1 MPSILIIDNE
11 FPIRK
16 NIYNYFEN
24 DGYIIQTTKSGS
36 EGIQLAFSNDFNF
49 ILIEQDLTDHD
60 GLRVLQA
67 IKKMKPETVCF
78 IIAKNPS
85 YESAVKAANLG
96 ACSYIPKPLSYEGLI
111 FHLRKGE
118 KHRQLYIE
126 ALNLRKERH
135 ENLLELSREKSAFKT
150 VLNSINGGVL
160 VINKKG
166 ELVYYNNASLVY
178 LNVDDLEVG
187 EYIID
192 RLPNKIIQQV
202 SDYLFAKSYI
212 EKVREI
218 EVEMIPNNKLHI
230 QAVCSHI
237 PKNSND
243 YSGVIL
249 VTRDITNKKKIEQI
263 KSQFVSMVAH
273 ELKTPLV
280 AVQGFLQILNNPEIQ
295 ITDEKRDDFLSRSSD
310 RLGGLFQLVNDL
322 LDISRMEVE
331 EKKRDLENIDFE
343 NVVKSVTEFLELDYK
358 KKNITLNLNIKDNLP
373 KIKAEKEDINRLV
386 TNLVSNAIK
395 YNNENGT
402 ISLTAS
408 SEDNYLMFE
417 IEDTGIGIKEED
429 KPKVFQEFFRAMNK
443 ETRSVSGTG
452 LGLAIVKGIVKSYHG
467 KIYFD
472 STYRKGTKFTVKLP
486 ISKTIYKIKPNY
498 ALENS

>member
-1 MPSILIIDNE
+1 MLSILIIDNE
-11 FPIRK
+11 YPIRK
-16 NIYNYFEN
+16 DIYTYFED
-24 DGYIIQTTKSGS
+24 DGYLIQTTKSGS
-36 EGIQLAFSNDFNF
+36 EGIQLALNNDFNF
-49 ILIEQDLTDHD
+49 ILIEQDLNDHD

-78 IIAKNPS
+78 IIAKNPC
-85 YESAVKAANLG
+85 YENAVKAANLG

-111 FHLRKGE
+111 FHLQKGE

-126 ALNLRKERH
+126 ALSLRKERH
-135 ENLLELSREKSAFKT
+135 ENLLELSREKSAFRT

-166 ELVYYNNASLVY
+166 ELVYYNNASLEY
-178 LNVDDLEVG
+178 LNIDDLQVG

-192 RLPNKIIQQV
+192 RLPNKIIEQV

-212 EKVREI
+212 EKIREI
-218 EVEMIPNNKLHI
+218 ELEIIPNNKLHI

-249 VTRDITNKKKIEQI
+249 VTRDITKKKKVEQI
-263 KSQFVSMVAH
+263 KSQFVSMVSH

-280 AVQGFLQILNNPEIQ
+280 AVQGFLQILNNPEIKL
-295 ITDEKRDDFLSRSSD
+295 TEEKRSDFINRSSD
-310 RLGGLFQLVNDL
+310 RLASLFQLVNDL
-322 LDISRMEVE
+322 LDISRMEVQ
-331 EKKRDLENIDFE
+331 EKKRELENIDFASI
-343 NVVKSVTEFLELDYK
+343 VKSVVDFLEIDYK
-358 KKNITLNLNIKDNLP
+358 KKNIILNLNLDSDLP
-373 KIKAEKEDINRLV
+373 PIKAEKEDINRLI

-395 YNNENGT
+395 YNSDHGT
-402 ISLTAS
+402 IRISCFA
-408 SEDNYLMFE
+408 EDNYLTFE
-417 IEDTGIGIKEED
+417 IEDTGIGIRDED
-429 KPKVFQEFFRAMNK
+429 KPRVFQEFFRAMNK
-443 ETRSVSGTG
+443 ETRSESGTG

-472 STYRKGTKFTVKLP
+472 SKYRKGTKFVVKLP
-486 ISKTIYKIKPNY
+486 ISKSVSKTKPQ
-498 ALENS
+498 LTS